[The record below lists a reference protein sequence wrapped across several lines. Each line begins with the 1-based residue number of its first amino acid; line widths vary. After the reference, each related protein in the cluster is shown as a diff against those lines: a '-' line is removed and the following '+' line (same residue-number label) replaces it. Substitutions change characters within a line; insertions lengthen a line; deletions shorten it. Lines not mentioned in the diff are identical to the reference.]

1 MLIPSRLRLVRRFEL
16 SSLAQYDKN
25 SPYLYGLFFLFL
37 AMWAVVVFAKN
48 GVRNVAVR
56 DKLYWAVVVA

>member
-1 MLIPSRLRLVRRFEL
+1 MKESIDYMDS
-16 SSLAQYDKN
+16 
-25 SPYLYGLFFLFL
+25 FLFL
-37 AMWAVVVFAKN
+37 AVWATMVLAEN